1 MQQKT
6 GKLRTRFRQNRPAKF
21 IRVIFWITLLLFVS
35 SIVSIWLNDDQQVK
49 SRMVFNAVSC
59 FFMLVLL
66 VLPIFVKKFFNIR
79 IPHVILVIY
88 VIFAFSGIILGDVIN
103 FYDKFKYWDSSLGF
117 FIGHTACVSRIYT
130 YQHAEQSGFCFFK
143 AKSPIC
149 FGLRFLLC
157 ACTGSD
163 MGNNRIRLR

>member
-21 IRVIFWITLLLFVS
+21 IRVIFWMTLLLFVS

-103 FYDKFKYWDSSLGF
+103 FYDKFK
-117 FIGHTACVSRIYT
+117 
-130 YQHAEQSGFCFFK
+130 
-143 AKSPIC
+143 
-149 FGLRFLLC
+149 
-157 ACTGSD
+157 
-163 MGNNRIRLR
+163 